1 MFRAPCC
8 ETTTQFTMFDSMNAT
23 LFEYEPNEVRMLM
36 ELGKWDFS
44 SSSRPHTLDAK
55 LHMPASFESVADAL
69 AANLGQLLCGETY
82 SEAAQALEEANMG
95 LSPTRGCEQLGEWN
109 SLQATGTDT
118 VTKHMTEQQV
128 QHFRENISQWM
139 GNGFINGQ

>member
-8 ETTTQFTMFDSMNAT
+8 ETTTQFTIFDSMNAT

-82 SEAAQALEEANMG
+82 SEAAQALQEANMG

-109 SLQATGTDT
+109 SLEATGTAT
-118 VTKHMTEQQV
+118 ASTALQRKHIPMDGK
-128 QHFRENISQWM
+128 RLY
-139 GNGFINGQ
+139 